1 METVRQ
7 ELSRNLLLE
16 PRQLVTQSILD
27 VPVLLVEQT
36 LRRMVE
42 NPAFF
47 EAKLSQTRTTGT
59 AKKGLGNFD
68 HPSFYANLFR
78 SINNI
83 QCSGEGTGEVRGMGA
98 VGESLRQADERSSL
112 AAPDITY
119 QVRGYGDFSI
129 IPAEHFRPTGPQL
142 LTLQLPKTLIPFAR
156 WLLGQKNWIVRTLG
170 DCYVAIGKAQAA
182 YLLRLDP
189 RQLVELPVSKITD
202 KLGLRYN
209 TTTYWRLFQNR
220 SVRIVS
226 PEGTRLLP
234 LSYLLPTRDDIR
246 KYHWIPKFD
255 SLLEE
260 ECVSKRA
267 FSDDEMARRLG
278 LVARRTIA
286 KYRQLANIPSH
297 VDRQKAYNA
306 GREQSFSTSP
316 PMIMAVPE
324 FDQRTPDYPYGYG
337 RCQCGCN
344 EISQM
349 TRTQSHPE
357 WVWKSYLDDHEPK
370 PAGHT
375 QESARENTR
384 TDLNLAASD
393 ASADNARPS
402 PTPTGAHVS
411 TEARTTYS
419 SNKGTPEPT
428 FGQKTR
434 LYPFGYGYCQCG
446 CGGPTQRHGSGIYS
460 MYLPGH
466 HGTADKPRP
475 EGDPYF
481 SELQIKYN
489 LLSSEMDLLHNN
501 IEGIGELLER
511 LWEGSDETKRL
522 ILEKLKSSLSEAK
535 SRR

>member
-1 METVRQ
+1 
-7 ELSRNLLLE
+7 
-16 PRQLVTQSILD
+16 
-27 VPVLLVEQT
+27 
-36 LRRMVE
+36 MVE

-47 EAKLSQTRTTGT
+47 EAKLSQTRTTRT

-68 HPSFYANLFR
+68 HPAFYANLFR
-78 SINNI
+78 SINNV
-83 QCSGEGTGEVRGMGA
+83 QSSGEGTGEVRGMGA
-98 VGESLRQADERSSL
+98 VGESLRQADQRSSL

-129 IPAEHFRPTGPQL
+129 IPAEHFQPTGPQL

-156 WLLGQKNWIVRTLG
+156 WLLGQKDWIVRTLG

-234 LSYLLPTRDDIR
+234 LSFLLPTRDDIQ

-255 SLLEE
+255 SLLKE

-306 GREQSFSTSP
+306 GREQPFSTSSP
-316 PMIMAVPE
+316 VIMAVPE
-324 FDQRTPDYPYGYG
+324 FDQRTPEYPYGYG

-349 TRTQSHPE
+349 EHTQSRPE
-357 WVWKSYLDDHEPK
+357 WVWKSYLDGHEPK
-370 PAGHT
+370 PAGHA

-384 TDLNLAASD
+384 NEVNVASLAGSKDDFPAPSKLTGEPV
-393 ASADNARPS
+393 SNAVMENYPS
-402 PTPTGAHVS
+402 NG
-411 TEARTTYS
+411 R
-419 SNKGTPEPT
+419 TPEPT

-446 CGGPTQRHGSGIYS
+446 CGGPTQRYASGIYP
-460 MYLPGH
+460 MYLSSH
-466 HGTADKPRP
+466 HGTADKSRL
-475 EGDPYF
+475 EVDPHF
-481 SELQIKYN
+481 SELQHKYN
-489 LLSSEMDLLHNN
+489 LLSSEMDLLRLD
-501 IEGIGELLER
+501 IERIAEMIDQV
-511 LWEGSDETKRL
+511 WEGSDETKRF
-522 ILEKLKSSLSEAK
+522 ILEKLKSSLSESK